1 MTKRNVG
8 VAILLTILTC
18 GIYGIYWEI
27 CLVND
32 INKVTG
38 NENATS
44 GGMVFLFSLLT
55 CNIYWLYWLYKAGQM
70 IDDTRVALGKASGNK
85 AILNIVLSL
94 FGLGIVAIA
103 IMQSDVNELID
114 AQQT

>member
-1 MTKRNVG
+1 MNKRSVG

-27 CLVND
+27 CIVND
-32 INKVTG
+32 VNKVTH
-38 NENATS
+38 NESATS
-44 GGMVFLFSLLT
+44 GGMVFLLSLLT
-55 CNIYWLYWLYKAGQM
+55 CGIYWLYWLYKSGQM
-70 IDDTRVALGKASGNK
+70 IDDARVSLGKASGNN

-114 AQQT
+114 AQ

>member
-1 MTKRNVG
+1 
-8 VAILLTILTC
+8 
-18 GIYGIYWEI
+18 
-27 CLVND
+27 
-32 INKVTG
+32 
-38 NENATS
+38 
-44 GGMVFLFSLLT
+44 
-55 CNIYWLYWLYKAGQM
+55 M

-114 AQQT
+114 AQ